1 MCRGR
6 HFPQCQRPFLCEL
19 EWRLGHF
26 PDCLG
31 RLLPALFELGAGLT
45 LGSQSRVPICEKH
58 DRSGNDLTAEI
69 LLFKYETCPLFFF
82 FKGTT
87 TKKPEVCI
95 CCI

>member
-1 MCRGR
+1 MEAG
-6 HFPQCQRPFLCEL
+6 PFSWL
-19 EWRLGHF
+19 
-26 PDCLG
+26 LG

-82 FKGTT
+82 LKEQQQQ
-87 TKKPEVCI
+87 KKKQQSLYLSYLNQQ
-95 CCI
+95 